1 MVKRPSYPRIN
12 CCVPDCKRG
21 TTTFEPGTT
30 MICGKCWR
38 KAPKLLRQQW
48 SHARRRGNTLDKKG
62 DPRADI
68 FHPRANGIFNHI
80 REMLSES
87 CGQQEGL
94 PPLMAEELRKAG
106 LV

>member
-1 MVKRPSYPRIN
+1 MPKRPTFPRIN
-12 CCVPDCKRG
+12 CCIPDCKRG
-21 TTTFEPGTT
+21 TTTFEPGTL

-38 KAPKLLRQQW
+38 KAPKLIRQQW
-48 SHARRRGNTLDKKG
+48 SRARRRGNALDKKG

-68 FHPRANGIFNHI
+68 FHRRANGIFNHI
-80 REMLSES
+80 RELLTEPYQ
-87 CGQQEGL
+87 GGEDL